1 MVFLSTPNGIRTR
14 AATLKGWK
22 VSFSEPSETTD
33 QRLVQKTLAV
43 DEFASAI
50 LWAVTL
56 SSASSTRS
64 PTDKGFDEPSG
75 ATEGS
80 RLTGDHPVGI
90 FGTDRQNESMLCHHG
105 RPVLIPIVVL
115 AAAGPVIGDQ
125 LVDRG
130 VVGISGD
137 G

>member
-1 MVFLSTPNGIRTR
+1 MDLNPNG

-22 VSFSEPSETTD
+22 QLSSEPSETTD
-33 QRLVQKTLAV
+33 QRFVVKTLAV
-43 DEFASAI
+43 DEFASSI

-56 SSASSTRS
+56 STASSTRS
-64 PTDKGFDEPSG
+64 TTDKGFDEPRG
-75 ATEGS
+75 FTERS
-80 RLTGDHPVGI
+80 RLTGDHAVGI

-105 RPVLIPIVVL
+105 LPVLVPIIVL